1 MPRNTTRCPQPG
13 FKPWPRHPGSGALTR
28 PTCLQLP
35 SECYGWKQCKPWWI
49 ICFSIVQ
56 PQFVLHTFFFRNRC
70 FLQNSSVIH
79 SIVGFIFR
87 FDELK
92 ELSSNR
98 QSQLEDSLGLHQF
111 FYDIEMEM
119 AWIREH
125 MTLATSEDLGTSLI
139 GVQRLQKRHLVISF
153 FYFFLCK

>member
-1 MPRNTTRCPQPG
+1 MLVKMYDGLVMVKDR
-13 FKPWPRHPGSGALTR
+13 
-28 PTCLQLP
+28 
-35 SECYGWKQCKPWWI
+35 
-49 ICFSIVQ
+49 V
-56 PQFVLHTFFFRNRC
+56 TFF
-70 FLQNSSVIH
+70 LH
-79 SIVGFIFR
+79 R

-125 MTLATSEDLGTSLI
+125 MTMATSEDLGTSLI
-139 GVQRLQKRHLVISF
+139 GVQRLRKRHLVRHF
-153 FYFFLCK
+153 FFVLLDIIFKSI

>member
-1 MPRNTTRCPQPG
+1 MCVIQLRNLYVNANIISTMG
-13 FKPWPRHPGSGALTR
+13 FL
-28 PTCLQLP
+28 
-35 SECYGWKQCKPWWI
+35 
-49 ICFSIVQ
+49 
-56 PQFVLHTFFFRNRC
+56 
-70 FLQNSSVIH
+70 
-79 SIVGFIFR
+79 FR

-139 GVQRLQKRHLVISF
+139 GVQRLQKRHLVF
-153 FYFFLCK
+153 FSYFK

>member
-1 MPRNTTRCPQPG
+1 ML
-13 FKPWPRHPGSGALTR
+13 SGLSR
-28 PTCLQLP
+28 GQKTCCRGTSLRTDYFEFRLRRSLVLIVP
-35 SECYGWKQCKPWWI
+35 YGIVIQWAVL
-49 ICFSIVQ
+49 CF
-56 PQFVLHTFFFRNRC
+56 
-70 FLQNSSVIH
+70 
-79 SIVGFIFR
+79 FR

-111 FYDIEMEM
+111 FYEIEMEM

-139 GVQRLQKRHLVISF
+139 GVKRLQKRHLVNHF
-153 FYFFLCK
+153 FK

>member
-1 MPRNTTRCPQPG
+1 M
-13 FKPWPRHPGSGALTR
+13 
-28 PTCLQLP
+28 
-35 SECYGWKQCKPWWI
+35 
-49 ICFSIVQ
+49 
-56 PQFVLHTFFFRNRC
+56 
-70 FLQNSSVIH
+70 
-79 SIVGFIFR
+79 GFIFR

-153 FYFFLCK
+153 FFSLQINFNVTLVPSCS

>member
-1 MPRNTTRCPQPG
+1 MCFNIIELQFLYHCQPLNHG
-13 FKPWPRHPGSGALTR
+13 L
-28 PTCLQLP
+28 
-35 SECYGWKQCKPWWI
+35 
-49 ICFSIVQ
+49 
-56 PQFVLHTFFFRNRC
+56 
-70 FLQNSSVIH
+70 
-79 SIVGFIFR
+79 GFIFR

-139 GVQRLQKRHLVISF
+139 GVQRLQKRHLVNQNVNF
-153 FYFFLCK
+153 FSNK

>member
-1 MPRNTTRCPQPG
+1 MQTM
-13 FKPWPRHPGSGALTR
+13 
-28 PTCLQLP
+28 
-35 SECYGWKQCKPWWI
+35 
-49 ICFSIVQ
+49 ICASTSSSFNSFAIV
-56 PQFVLHTFFFRNRC
+56 
-70 FLQNSSVIH
+70 SH
-79 SIVGFIFR
+79 SIMDRVFFFR

-139 GVQRLQKRHLVISF
+139 GVQRLQKRHLVNKNVFFSNKFDIS
-153 FYFFLCK
+153 

>member
-1 MPRNTTRCPQPG
+1 MLVKMYDDLVM
-13 FKPWPRHPGSGALTR
+13 FKDR
-28 PTCLQLP
+28 
-35 SECYGWKQCKPWWI
+35 
-49 ICFSIVQ
+49 V
-56 PQFVLHTFFFRNRC
+56 TFF
-70 FLQNSSVIH
+70 LH
-79 SIVGFIFR
+79 R

-125 MTLATSEDLGTSLI
+125 MTMATSEDLGTSLI
-139 GVQRLQKRHLVISF
+139 GVQRLQKRHLVKHF
-153 FYFFLCK
+153 FFVLLDIIF

>member
-1 MPRNTTRCPQPG
+1 MLVKMYDDLVIFQDR
-13 FKPWPRHPGSGALTR
+13 
-28 PTCLQLP
+28 
-35 SECYGWKQCKPWWI
+35 
-49 ICFSIVQ
+49 V
-56 PQFVLHTFFFRNRC
+56 TFF
-70 FLQNSSVIH
+70 LH
-79 SIVGFIFR
+79 R

-125 MTLATSEDLGTSLI
+125 MTMATSEDLGTSLI
-139 GVQRLQKRHLVISF
+139 GVQRLRKRHLVKHF
-153 FYFFLCK
+153 FFVLLDIIFKSI

>member
-1 MPRNTTRCPQPG
+1 MFSLTLAPG
-13 FKPWPRHPGSGALTR
+13 NGIDSHSLMARA
-28 PTCLQLP
+28 
-35 SECYGWKQCKPWWI
+35 
-49 ICFSIVQ
+49 
-56 PQFVLHTFFFRNRC
+56 FVL
-70 FLQNSSVIH
+70 
-79 SIVGFIFR
+79 R

-139 GVQRLQKRHLVISF
+139 GVQRLQRRHLVIHV
-153 FYFFLCK
+153 LK